1 MHKIV
6 IIDGYTATQCD
17 LTWEEVEEL
26 GQVTIYERTC
36 PEDIVSRCKEADA
49 VLTNKVIFSAEV
61 LSQLPHLKYIGV
73 LATGYNVVDLEEAR
87 HRGIV
92 VTNIP
97 AYSTQSVAQMVFAHL
112 LNVTNRVEHYAA
124 ENRVSSKDC
133 QTQTG
138 NQDTAAEHITAS
150 QSRWAHSV
158 DFCWM
163 DTPVTELD
171 GKTFGI
177 IGLGNIGSA
186 VARIAHAFGMKVIAY
201 TSKEQSALPDYISK
215 GTIDTVFSQS
225 DFLSLHCPLTD
236 DTRHIVCRDT
246 ISLMKSNAVII
257 NTGRGPLVNEQDV
270 ADALQSGRIGAFC
283 ADVLSTEPPSSDN
296 PILPCRNA
304 YITPHIAWASH
315 EARVRLIHTAAQNLA
330 AFFAGKPVNVVS

>member
-6 IIDGYTATQCD
+6 IIDGYTTTQTD
-17 LTWEEVEEL
+17 LTWQEVEQL
-26 GQVTIYERTC
+26 GQVTVYERTC
-36 PEDIVSRCKEADA
+36 SEDIVSRCIDAEA
-49 VLTNKVIFSAEV
+49 VLTNKVVFTAEV
-61 LSQLPHLKYIGV
+61 MSQLPRLKYIGV
-73 LATGYNVVDLEEAR
+73 LATGYNVVDVESAHSL
-87 HRGIV
+87 GIT

-215 GTIDTVFSQS
+215 GSIDTVFSQS

-246 ISLMKSNAVII
+246 ISLMKSDAVII

-270 ADALQSGRIGAFC
+270 ADALQSGRLGAFC
-283 ADVLSTEPPSSDN
+283 ADVLSTEPPSPDN
-296 PILPCRNA
+296 PILSCRNA